1 MLLWELHDTLARGL
15 QDPLLNIDGTN
26 YGINNV
32 LLGEAIPDGTRYST
46 RLRNEYLYRSMK
58 KILRDAKMSR
68 IGIPYN
74 QISSALVRLFPSMVY
89 NLVIAL
95 NDLGRQPDGKYW
107 IVSIAMT
114 SKLLA
119 PYIGTNIWSKSP
131 TDIEPR
137 NIYTSAFQTYPLPYN
152 PNDSVNVPIQTV
164 ERIDLIA
171 PNHKYSQPYIAYVSG
186 YDDNVWLTMAGDDI
200 PMLLEQGTV
209 LGDDSKTYLNVF
221 YIHDVPNLFELN
233 PSETVNGIMEPTRVD
248 FEETYYDSI
257 ISNALL
263 FANADDGTLGSI
275 SQSVQM
281 LELNRFAQGGQSN
294 GRSE

>member
-46 RLRNEYLYRSMK
+46 RLRNEYLYRAMK
-58 KILRDAKMSR
+58 KILRDAKMSM
-68 IGIPYN
+68 IGLPYS
-74 QISSALVRLFPSMVY
+74 QVSANMVRLFPSMVY

-95 NDLGRQPDGKYW
+95 DDLGRQPDGKYW
-107 IVSIAMT
+107 IVSVSMT
-114 SKLLA
+114 SKLLVSN
-119 PYIGTNIWSKSP
+119 IGTHVWSKSSTNNAP
-131 TDIEPR
+131 RDIF
-137 NIYTSAFQTYPLPYN
+137 TASFQSYPIPYN
-152 PNDSVNVPIQTV
+152 PKDSINVPIRTV
-164 ERIDLIA
+164 DRIDLIA
-171 PNHKYSQPYIAYVSG
+171 PNHNYSQPYIAYISG

-200 PMLLEQGTV
+200 PMLLEQGTI
-209 LGDDSKTYLNVF
+209 LGDGSQVFLNVY
-221 YIHDVPNLFELN
+221 YIHDVPNVFDLN
-233 PSETVNGIMEPTRVD
+233 PSRTVNGIMEPTRID
-248 FEETYYDSI
+248 FEETYYDTI
-257 ISNALL
+257 VSNALL